1 MEKQRKVIRFG
12 IDDEGTLGVDAISL
26 VDIPAIGEN
35 WIALKSH
42 EVKLS
47 AIDEERRIVYG
58 AVLIPDKEI
67 YRVDEKTGEEYYIV
81 FPKEVVM
88 RAAHQYLIDG
98 NQGNATVMHERVV
111 GGVSV
116 VESWLKEGE
125 SDKSIALGLNPDLPA
140 FTWFVGQRIDNDEMW
155 EKVKAGEVKAFS
167 IEGRFAQLDE
177 LMMEAQVLTEI
188 EEAIKSSGNE

>member
-35 WIALKSH
+35 WVALKSH
-42 EVKLS
+42 EIKLS

-67 YRVDEKTGEEYYIV
+67 YRIDEETGEEYYIV

-88 RAAHQYLIDG
+88 KAAHQYLVDG
-98 NQGNATVMHERVV
+98 NQANATVMHERVV

-125 SDKSIALGLNPDLPA
+125 SDKSVSLGLNPDLPA

-167 IEGRFAQLDE
+167 IEGRFAELDS
-177 LMMEAQVLTEI
+177 LLMEAQVLTEI
-188 EEAIKSSGNE
+188 EELLKSQDNG

>member
-1 MEKQRKVIRFG
+1 MEKQRKVIRFA

-26 VDIPAIGEN
+26 VDIPAIREN

-42 EVKLS
+42 EVKLE

-58 AVLIPDKEI
+58 AVLIPDREI
-67 YRVDEKTGEEYYIV
+67 LRRDENTGEEYYIV

-88 RAAHQYLIDG
+88 KAAHQYLSAG
-98 NQGNATVMHERVV
+98 NQGNATIMHERVV
-111 GGVSV
+111 SGVTV
-116 VESWLKEGE
+116 VESWLKEGD

-140 FTWFVGQRIDNDEMW
+140 FTWFVGQRIDNDDVW
-155 EKVKAGEVKAFS
+155 AKVKAGEVKAFS

-177 LMMEAQVLTEI
+177 IMMEAELLAEI
-188 EEAIKSSGNE
+188 EETIKSHTP

>member
-35 WIALKSH
+35 WVALKSH
-42 EVKLS
+42 EIKLS

-67 YRVDEKTGEEYYIV
+67 YRIDEETGEEYYIV

-88 RAAHQYLIDG
+88 KAAHQYLIDG
-98 NQGNATVMHERVV
+98 NQGNATVMHQRVV

-116 VESWLKEGE
+116 VESWLKEGQ
-125 SDKSIALGLNPDLPA
+125 SDKSVSLGLNPDLPA

-167 IEGRFAQLDE
+167 IEGRFAELDS
-177 LMMEAQVLTEI
+177 LLMEAQVLTEI
-188 EEAIKSSGNE
+188 EELLKRQDNG